1 MTYVMKCPMYKACQK
16 HLFVMQNDSMVFI
29 ASILQ
34 FFHKLWK
41 NLIYKIFHKLW
52 KDYTLIC
59 FLFRGLTGIH

>member
-41 NLIYKIFHKLW
+41 
-52 KDYTLIC
+52 DYTLIC